1 MVKRNKFAEFHH
13 AQCNSARHFL
23 FSAGR
28 ENSLR
33 VLRYTVWFNFY
44 FLCVSFSF
52 SFLFF
57 FFMAVHD
64 HPEPIPYDVEIK
76 QWKMNV
82 EQFHVDL
89 F

>member
-1 MVKRNKFAEFHH
+1 
-13 AQCNSARHFL
+13 
-23 FSAGR
+23 
-28 ENSLR
+28 
-33 VLRYTVWFNFY
+33 
-44 FLCVSFSF
+44 
-52 SFLFF
+52 
-57 FFMAVHD
+57 MAVHD